1 MTKKFNEMGFE
12 EAVKR
17 LEKILEKMN
26 SGNISLDDSLK
37 MFEEA
42 NALITSCNK
51 RLASAEQKVEK
62 LIKSRQGDL
71 ALDSSGNPQ
80 TEPL

>member
-1 MTKKFNEMGFE
+1 VTKKSEEVAFE

-17 LEKILEKMN
+17 LEVILEKMN

-42 NALITSCNK
+42 NQLIGSCQK
-51 RLASAEQKVEK
+51 RLSSAEQKVEK
-62 LIKSRQGDL
+62 LIKTRQGEL
-71 ALDSSGNPQ
+71 ALDANGSPQ
-80 TEPL
+80 SEPI

>member
-1 MTKKFNEMGFE
+1 MAKKTDEPVFE

-17 LEKILEKMN
+17 LEVILEKMN
-26 SGNISLDDSLK
+26 SGNVSLDDSLK

-42 NALITSCNK
+42 NQLIGSCQK

-62 LIKSRQGDL
+62 LIKTRQGEL
-71 ALDSSGNPQ
+71 SLDASGSPQ
-80 TEPL
+80 GEPI

>member
-1 MTKKFNEMGFE
+1 VTKKSEEVAFE

-17 LEKILEKMN
+17 LEVILEKMN

-42 NALITSCNK
+42 NQLIGSCQK
-51 RLASAEQKVEK
+51 RLAAAEQKVEK
-62 LIKSRQGDL
+62 LIKTRQGEL
-71 ALDSSGNPQ
+71 ALDAGGQPQ
-80 TEPL
+80 TESL